1 MRLSL
6 LTAGAASAL
15 LLFQVPVMAQ
25 SNTNQ
30 HNGGATAEQSVNP
43 ATGSPSAAG
52 MSAHGSIRTQLQSML
67 QNQGFSDVRVMPSS
81 FLVRAKDKDGNPVLM
96 SVSPDSITEVAEVGS
111 QRADADAN
119 TNSSSNSSAGQF
131 VAIPHT
137 DELSSNVVGLDVYN
151 NDDKNIGQIK
161 DVAWNQRGHAQ
172 AYIVSV
178 GGFLGVGTHYVA
190 VNPQDVKISYNDSDK
205 KWHAAM
211 NATADQLKAAPEF
224 KYDGRWNAS
233 KS

>member
-1 MRLSL
+1 M
-6 LTAGAASAL
+6 AAR
-15 LLFQVPVMAQ
+15 
-25 SNTNQ
+25 
-30 HNGGATAEQSVNP
+30 
-43 ATGSPSAAG
+43 
-52 MSAHGSIRTQLQSML
+52 GSIRTQLQSML

-81 FLVRAKDKDGNPVLM
+81 FLVRAKDKDGHPALM
-96 SVSPDSITEVAEVGS
+96 SVSPDSITEAPRSAHNGRCGRQYEQFLKFV
-111 QRADADAN
+111 
-119 TNSSSNSSAGQF
+119 AGQF

-151 NDDKNIGQIK
+151 NNNDNKNIGQIK